1 MLFIR
6 AIIIALLFLSIT
18 SCTTQK
24 AINETGKE
32 IDNGNYGV
40 ATWYVA
46 TLPIAMLYDV
56 FTLGGT
62 SDVETG
68 YNTVSSVA
76 NKKPASGVSH
86 SSTITSYNATPLS
99 GSGSASSTAATYTKI
114 STTSQSSSRQ
124 PTISPV
130 KSYPGADHCLT
141 RDSMSNSLADF
152 WINSCSFAVTVMWF
166 DANNCT
172 TGCMAGVG
180 ANSRETV
187 TKGKPGSTYTSVAC
201 PKPSSPKGP
210 DGIHQWANEGH
221 HQCTF

>member
-1 MLFIR
+1 MLFIH

-18 SCTTQK
+18 SCTMQK

-76 NKKPASGVSH
+76 NKKNRLQEYHIPVRSHHTMQLLIGFWQRFFHCCHLYENINHIAVKHQATNHFASE
-86 SSTITSYNATPLS
+86 I
-99 GSGSASSTAATYTKI
+99 I
-114 STTSQSSSRQ
+114 SRSR
-124 PTISPV
+124 S
-130 KSYPGADHCLT
+130 L
-141 RDSMSNSLADF
+141 SNS
-152 WINSCSFAVTVMWF
+152 
-166 DANNCT
+166 
-172 TGCMAGVG
+172 
-180 ANSRETV
+180 
-187 TKGKPGSTYTSVAC
+187 
-201 PKPSSPKGP
+201 
-210 DGIHQWANEGH
+210 
-221 HQCTF
+221 

>member
-99 GSGSASSTAATYTKI
+99 GFWQRFFHCCHLYENINHIAVKHQATNHFASEII
-114 STTSQSSSRQ
+114 SRSR
-124 PTISPV
+124 S
-130 KSYPGADHCLT
+130 L
-141 RDSMSNSLADF
+141 SNS
-152 WINSCSFAVTVMWF
+152 
-166 DANNCT
+166 
-172 TGCMAGVG
+172 
-180 ANSRETV
+180 
-187 TKGKPGSTYTSVAC
+187 
-201 PKPSSPKGP
+201 
-210 DGIHQWANEGH
+210 
-221 HQCTF
+221 

>member
-1 MLFIR
+1 MLFIH

-18 SCTTQK
+18 SCTMQK

-76 NKKPASGVSH
+76 NKKTGFRSITFQYDHIIQCNSLIGFWQRFFHCCHLYENINHIAVKHQATNHFASE
-86 SSTITSYNATPLS
+86 I
-99 GSGSASSTAATYTKI
+99 I
-114 STTSQSSSRQ
+114 SRSR
-124 PTISPV
+124 S
-130 KSYPGADHCLT
+130 L
-141 RDSMSNSLADF
+141 SNS
-152 WINSCSFAVTVMWF
+152 
-166 DANNCT
+166 
-172 TGCMAGVG
+172 
-180 ANSRETV
+180 
-187 TKGKPGSTYTSVAC
+187 
-201 PKPSSPKGP
+201 
-210 DGIHQWANEGH
+210 
-221 HQCTF
+221 